1 MEHVRKFKRGYEKT
15 PFNNHANII
24 TSLLRTIYE
33 AQDKNQLVY
42 IKGIL
47 YTYVLG
53 MSLPKTIDWLYTK
66 KEGLPQSGKQGKT
79 EILIGRPI
87 FRLIFYGKPVAVP
100 ISVGT
105 NGFVI
110 GMNRS
115 SRKTFKKMANLTY
128 D

>member
-1 MEHVRKFKRGYEKT
+1 MF
-15 PFNNHANII
+15 
-24 TSLLRTIYE
+24 
-33 AQDKNQLVY
+33 Y

-47 YTYVLG
+47 YTYGLG
-53 MSLPKTIDWLYTK
+53 MSLPKTIDLHYTK
-66 KEGLPQSGKQGKT
+66 KEGLPQSGEQGKT

-87 FRLIFYGKPVAVP
+87 FRLIFYGKPVAFA

-115 SRKTFKKMANLTY
+115 SRKTTTKMANLTY
-128 D
+128 EEFAKWPVNSQ